1 MPYLLRR
8 AEENADMLSG
18 VGDEVRARAPS
29 SLVEWQ

>member
-18 VGDEVRARAPS
+18 VGDEVS
-29 SLVEWQ
+29 VWLWWWFF